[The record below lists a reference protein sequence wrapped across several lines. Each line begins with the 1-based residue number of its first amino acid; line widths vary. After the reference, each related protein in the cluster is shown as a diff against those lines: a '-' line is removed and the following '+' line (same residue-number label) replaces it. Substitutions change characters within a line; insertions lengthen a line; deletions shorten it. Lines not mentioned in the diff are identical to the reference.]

1 MFKIVMAFKNGGS
14 LYLHTGYTSISIKM
28 RSTDYLVLEPSITER
43 QFYKATLECKVKKH
57 GIQTTFL
64 RV

>member
-28 RSTDYLVLEPSITER
+28 RSTDYLVLEDQLQKGSCTEQR
-43 QFYKATLECKVKKH
+43 
-57 GIQTTFL
+57 
-64 RV
+64 

>member
-1 MFKIVMAFKNGGS
+1 MFKIVLAFKNGGS

-28 RSTDYLVLEPSITER
+28 RSTDYLVLERSITEGQLYR
-43 QFYKATLECKVKKH
+43 ATLEC
-57 GIQTTFL
+57 